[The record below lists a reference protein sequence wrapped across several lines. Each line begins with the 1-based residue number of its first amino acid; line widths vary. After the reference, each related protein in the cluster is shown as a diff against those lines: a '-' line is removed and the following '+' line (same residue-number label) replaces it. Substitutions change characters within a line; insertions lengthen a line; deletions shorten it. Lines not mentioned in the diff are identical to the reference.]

1 MTNKRPCLK
10 NLNIREI
17 PMRQVEKNEAQE
29 IYTSLPDSEKPKF
42 IQFLKNKW
50 AREQKQLQRIKHQ
63 IDRTRSRTKTPK
75 KKSTVRRLKLSRRKK
90 V

>member
-1 MTNKRPCLK
+1 MTNKRPYLK

-29 IYTSLPDSEKPKF
+29 IYASLSDCEKPKF

-50 AREQKQLQRIKHQ
+50 EREQKQLQRIKHQ
-63 IDRTRSRTKTPK
+63 IERTRTRTKAPK
-75 KKSTVRRLKLSRRKK
+75 KKSTVRRLKISRRRKI
-90 V
+90 